1 MCAKTLMS
9 FGANVN
15 ALNARRQTPLDLATI
30 AWASQER
37 ETKVINHSNGVEAVK
52 SDPITHRYSVSQVSP
67 ILTRHG
73 VRRTAYSRVDSTS
86 SWVFVDA
93 MYQVNGGRNGRLEE
107 PTILE
112 ASYQSCGSYD
122 DPREF
127 MDSVQIRLSVS
138 EGDEEVKEKLPVAA
152 SPEVAQQLHDMLD
165 LLYSVGALRGKSRK
179 LRFNK
184 IPKIVDSNDF
194 SSESGLERSIKLRD
208 YDEGRTVLSL
218 YEELEDYINVRIDGQ
233 LSLSMNPDEAIAMTY
248 QQQEMYHYKKTCKEQ
263 QPGIGFEVRGRPG
276 RIVPHLSI
284 VAKNTGVPW

>member
-15 ALNARRQTPLDLATI
+15 ALNARHQTPLDLATI

-37 ETKVINHSNGVEAVK
+37 ETKVINHSNSVEAVK
-52 SDPITHRYSVSQVSP
+52 SDP
-67 ILTRHG
+67 
-73 VRRTAYSRVDSTS
+73 
-86 SWVFVDA
+86 
-93 MYQVNGGRNGRLEE
+93 
-107 PTILE
+107 
-112 ASYQSCGSYD
+112 
-122 DPREF
+122 
-127 MDSVQIRLSVS
+127 VQIRLSVS
-138 EGDEEVKEKLPVAA
+138 EGDEEVKEKLPVEEVKEMLPVAA

-165 LLYSVGALRGKSRK
+165 LFYSVGALRGKSRK

-208 YDEGRTVLSL
+208 YDEGGTVLSL
-218 YEELEDYINVRIDGQ
+218 YEELEDYINRRIDGQ

-248 QQQEMYHYKKTCKEQ
+248 QQQEMYRYKKTCKEL